1 MSSVFFLGKEAVRAS
16 FIRREAMP
24 SALGDG
30 REESPEALPCLLG
43 IEPWRERAQ
52 RLEMGSEK

>member
-1 MSSVFFLGKEAVRAS
+1 
-16 FIRREAMP
+16 MP

-52 RLEMGSEK
+52 CLEMGSEK